1 MTEVDA
7 LGAYTPKDEVV
18 DGIPKSELWSL
29 DMTLTD
35 YILPRLRA
43 FKSMERHGY
52 PLLDGFDD
60 DDAVGLQVEW
70 EYRLDKMIVGFE
82 AMIRLTDGYEKTAN
96 EAVSRKLAKE
106 GLALFAQHYSDLW
119 D

>member
-18 DGIPKSELWSL
+18 DGIPKSELWSV

-35 YILPRLRA
+35 YILPRLKA
-43 FKSMERHGY
+43 FKSMERVGY
-52 PLLDGFDD
+52 PLLAGFDEE
-60 DDAVGLQVEW
+60 DATGQKLEW